1 MGYNNRT
8 NYLTGNVL
16 SDEWYTPPDIVDKC
30 ISLCDISDKTIIC
43 PYDTDNSKSG
53 FFSKRRFITVPLPTP
68 DDPEITNNSKFV
80 KRIKKIPHK
89 DIIYGISDFI
99 NGNYE
104 YDVCITNP
112 PFSYKREI
120 FEQCLKNKKDF
131 ILILPETFIF
141 SVGFYNLYKTYDFR
155 YKLYIPK
162 QRIYFIDENG
172 NQNRPNF
179 HSVIIYVSDTFTE
192 NLIYH
197 FEN

>member
-43 PYDTDNSKSG
+43 PYDTDNS
-53 FFSKRRFITVPLPTP
+53 
-68 DDPEITNNSKFV
+68 NFV

-89 DIIYGISDFI
+89 DIIYGINDFI

-104 YDVCITNP
+104 YDICITNP